1 LQQPASSSIEEAV
14 RLALHD
20 ITSIVPKLAASV
32 LAGAIMALLSVFI
45 VRLVSRLLR
54 ASRIDEVLD
63 PLFARYGVPFT
74 LSSLI
79 NGLLIFALVLITI
92 YVSIVAGFPEY
103 GDVIAQVIIITSRIA
118 SVFVMILL
126 TYVAINYV
134 TEKLRMEK
142 GLKGFMALVIFDISL
157 ILIIDVTALSPVV
170 KEALAWGLSL
180 GLGLSIAVFTAWYFF
195 GQRSVAAG
203 GKETGGQE
211 ANKA

>member
-1 LQQPASSSIEEAV
+1 MVQDAPLSVEEAI
-14 RLALHD
+14 RLALRD
-20 ITSIVPKLAASV
+20 VTSIVPKLAASV
-32 LAGAIMALLSVFI
+32 LAGAVMALLSVLI
-45 VRLVSRLLR
+45 VRLVARLLR
-54 ASRIDEVLD
+54 ASKIDELLD
-63 PLFARYGVPFT
+63 PLFTRYGVPFT

-79 NGLLIFALVLITI
+79 NGLLVFALVLITI

-103 GDVIAQVIIITSRIA
+103 GDIAAQTIIISARIA

-126 TYVAINYV
+126 TYVAVNYV

-157 ILIIDVTALSPVV
+157 ILIVDVTALSPVV

-195 GQRSVAAG
+195 GQRSMAAESREAK
-203 GKETGGQE
+203 KE
-211 ANKA
+211 